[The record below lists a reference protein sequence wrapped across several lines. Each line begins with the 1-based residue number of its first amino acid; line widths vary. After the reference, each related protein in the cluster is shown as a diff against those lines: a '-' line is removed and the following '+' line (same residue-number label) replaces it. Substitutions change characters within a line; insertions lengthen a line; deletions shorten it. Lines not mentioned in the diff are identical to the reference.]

1 MSIFC
6 CCLVTQLC
14 PTLLQPH
21 GLKPTRHLCPWD
33 FPGKNAGVDC
43 HLLLQEIFLTQGSN
57 FCLLHWLVD
66 SLPLTYTHRTWE
78 KRGVRGR
85 ILVTKFFIEVCNSF
99 YMIQFLIWKKILT
112 VIRTYT
118 IKWREMNMGIVIHLF
133 ILKKSSLINFYYQRY
148 V

>member
-1 MSIFC
+1 MYRRIKETYYFKVVIKCFKIGFSGFRPIC
-6 CCLVTQLC
+6 YCCLLFSHSVMSDPFLIPWTITHQAPLSMGFPRQKC
-14 PTLLQPH
+14 WS
-21 GLKPTRHLCPWD
+21 GLP
-33 FPGKNAGVDC
+33 
-43 HLLLQEIFLTQGSN
+43 HLLLQEIVLTQGSN

-118 IKWREMNMGIVIHLF
+118 IK
-133 ILKKSSLINFYYQRY
+133 
-148 V
+148 

>member
-1 MSIFC
+1 MSDVFATPWT
-6 CCLVTQLC
+6 VTHQAPLSMGFPRQKC
-14 PTLLQPH
+14 WS
-21 GLKPTRHLCPWD
+21 GLP
-33 FPGKNAGVDC
+33 
-43 HLLLQEIFLTQGSN
+43 HLLLQEIVLTQGSN